1 MASVFGENIKISVF
15 GQSHSKGIGVVIDG
29 IPAGEKI
36 DLERLQE
43 FLDRRAPG
51 KNDYSTPRKEPD
63 RPEILS
69 GLAGDTTCGA
79 PFAAVIYNTD
89 TRSGDYSDIR
99 DIPRPAHADFAAR
112 AKFHGYEDTAGGG
125 HFSARLTA
133 PLCIAGGIFMQIL
146 SRRGIEIGAHISCIG
161 QIEDKRFDSCGGSE
175 ELERVG
181 RIFPVIDEEAG
192 VKMRELIQSVKSC
205 GDSVGGRIECMI
217 TGLPAGIGDPMFG
230 GLENRISQAI
240 FAVPAVKGIEFGCGF
255 EVCKMRGSE
264 NNDPFCIVDG
274 EIRTVTNNHGGILGG
289 ISSGMPIVF
298 SVAMKPTPSIAK
310 EQDSVSMSGL
320 ENAKL
325 KVKGRHDSCIVPRAV
340 PCIEAAAAIAVYDAF
355 LGGLKYDIR

>member
-15 GQSHSKGIGVVIDG
+15 GQSHSRGIGICIDG

-36 DLERLQE
+36 DLEQLQE

-51 KNDYSTPRKEPD
+51 RNEYSTPRKEAD

-69 GLAGDTTCGA
+69 GLVGDTTCGA

-89 TRSGDYSDIR
+89 TRSGDYSDMR

-133 PLCIAGGIFMQIL
+133 LLCIAGGIFKQLL

-161 QIEDKRFDSCGGSE
+161 GIEDKRFNFCGGSE

-181 RIFPVIDEEAG
+181 KTFPVIDEEAG
-192 VKMRELIQSVKSC
+192 AKMRELIQSVKSE
-205 GDSVGGRIECMI
+205 GDSIGGRIECMI
-217 TGLPAGIGDPMFG
+217 TG
-230 GLENRISQAI
+230 
-240 FAVPAVKGIEFGCGF
+240 VPAVKGIDFGCGF
-255 EVCKMRGSE
+255 DVCSMRGFE
-264 NNDPFCIVDG
+264 NNDPFYAEDG
-274 EIRTVTNNHGGILGG
+274 VIRSRTNNHGGILGG
-289 ISSGMPIVF
+289 ISSGMPVVF
-298 SVAMKPTPSIAK
+298 SAAMKPTPSIAK
-310 EQDSVSMSGL
+310 EQDSVNMSAL
-320 ENAKL
+320 ENTKL
-325 KVKGRHDSCIVPRAV
+325 KVKGRHDPCIVPRAV
-340 PCIEAAAAIAVYDAF
+340 PCIEAAAAIAIYDAF
-355 LGGLKYDIR
+355 LGGLKYEIR

>member
-15 GQSHSKGIGVVIDG
+15 GQSHSKGIGIVIDG

-36 DLERLQE
+36 DLEKLQE

-51 KNDYSTPRKEPD
+51 RNDYSTPRKEAD

-69 GLAGDTTCGA
+69 GLAGDKTCGA

-112 AKFHGYEDTAGGG
+112 AKFHGYEDVAGGG

-146 SRRGIEIGAHISCIG
+146 SRRGIQIGAHIKSIG
-161 QIEDKRFDSCGGSE
+161 DIVDASFDYCGGPY
-175 ELERVG
+175 ELARVG
-181 RIFPVIDEEAG
+181 KTFPVIDEDAG
-192 VKMRELIQSVKSC
+192 VRMRELIQSVRSC
-205 GDSVGGRIECMI
+205 GDSIGGRIECMI

-230 GLENRISQAI
+230 GLENRISQAV
-240 FAVPAVKGIEFGCGF
+240 FAVPAVKGIEFGIGF
-255 EVCKMRGSE
+255 EVCKMRGSQ
-264 NNDPFCIVDG
+264 NNDPFYAEDG
-274 EIRTVTNNHGGILGG
+274 EIKCRTNNHGGILGG
-289 ISSGMPIVF
+289 ISSGMPVVF
-298 SVAMKPTPSIAK
+298 AAAMKPTPSIAM

-320 ENAKL
+320 ENVRL
-325 KVKGRHDSCIVPRAV
+325 KVKGRHDPCIVPRAV

-355 LGGLKYDIR
+355 LGGLKYEIR

>member
-15 GQSHSKGIGVVIDG
+15 GQSHSRGIGVCIDG

-36 DLERLQE
+36 DLEQLQE

-51 KNDYSTPRKEPD
+51 RNEYSTPRKEAD

-69 GLAGDTTCGA
+69 GLVGDTTCGA

-89 TRSGDYSDIR
+89 TRSGDYSDMR

-133 PLCIAGGIFMQIL
+133 PLCIAGGIFKQLL

-161 QIEDKRFDSCGGSE
+161 GIEDKRFNSCCGSE

-181 RIFPVIDEEAG
+181 KTFPVIDEEAG
-192 VKMRELIQSVKSC
+192 AKMRELIQSVKAE
-205 GDSVGGRIECMI
+205 GDSVGGMIECMI
-217 TGLPAGIGDPMFG
+217 TGVPAGLGDPMFD
-230 GLENRISQAI
+230 GLENRISQAV

-255 EVCKMRGSE
+255 DVCSMRGFE
-264 NNDPFCIVDG
+264 NNDPFYAEDG
-274 EIRTVTNNHGGILGG
+274 VIRSRTNNHGGILGG
-289 ISSGMPIVF
+289 ISSGMPVVF

-320 ENAKL
+320 ENTKL
-325 KVKGRHDSCIVPRAV
+325 KVKGRHDPCIVPRAV
-340 PCIEAAAAIAVYDAF
+340 PCIESAAAIAVYDA
-355 LGGLKYDIR
+355 LLARRKEMR